1 MRLCMAS
8 EKRTY
13 SMRLHEHLLLTIYFA
28 LSVTSLQLANGQNVS
43 AEVSSLLQIKSVLG
57 NSGGDALTSWSAG
70 NALCTWKSIQWTFSN
85 GTLLDCSSSAL
96 KKNLSLSADPS
107 IAAFAIS
114 LPDSGLNG
122 SIPSQFAE
130 LASLRSLNL
139 SSNNLTGGIPLNL
152 GSMASLETLSL
163 SGNEL
168 SGAIP
173 ASIWGLCGQ
182 LQELHLDHN
191 TFSGGIPSPASLSNP
206 CLYFRKLDL
215 NDNILSGSIPSFIG
229 SFANLTE
236 LNLSNNNLSG
246 AIPESFSQ
254 LNNLAV
260 LDIANNNLSGAIPA
274 VKGAGAMAYAG
285 NPLLCGAPLTNAC
298 AGQGVGEEEKKGLDK
313 RLVAALVIGT
323 MAIAVVALAI
333 AVGVGHRHNWGR
345 GGFKGGKLSQEMLAA
360 EDDIGDG
367 KLVRFEGGEHLNVEE
382 VLNAPGEVLGKTSY
396 GTVYKAKLGG
406 GAMIALRLLREDT
419 VKDKEQFTPAI
430 QQLGLIRYPNVVSL
444 LAYYA
449 GPKGEKLLVYN
460 YLSRGSLADL
470 LYNRS
475 LNRSPLSWAR
485 RHKIVLG
492 AARGLAH
499 LHHGTR
505 TQIVHGNLKS
515 KNVMVDESF
524 EGHLADYGLALL
536 MNTGAQNE
544 MINAAAAQGY
554 KAPELAKMSRA
565 NTTTDVYSFG
575 IVLLE
580 ILTGKKPR
588 ESDGPDKLAVDLPTT
603 VKAAVIEERISDLF
617 DLEIIT
623 GMRSPLE
630 DGLVQTLQLAMGCC
644 APSPAVRPDIKEVV
658 RQLEEIRPKIP
669 TPLYTPTGM
678 KSPRDFTT

>member
-1 MRLCMAS
+1 MG
-8 EKRTY
+8 
-13 SMRLHEHLLLTIYFA
+13 LHVLLPAIFFTLT
-28 LSVTSLQLANGQNVS
+28 TSLPSANSQNVS
-43 AEVSSLLQIKSVLG
+43 TEVSTLLHIKSVLG
-57 NSGGDALTSWSAG
+57 NTDGDALASWSAG
-70 NALCTWKSIQWTFSN
+70 NTICAWKNIQWTFLN

-96 KKNLSLSADPS
+96 KNSLSLSADPT
-107 IAAFAIS
+107 IAAFSIS
-114 LPDSGLNG
+114 LPDARLSG
-122 SIPSQFAE
+122 SIPSQFAQ
-130 LASLRSLNL
+130 LVSLHALNL
-139 SSNNLTGGIPLNL
+139 SSNNLSGGIPLNL
-152 GSMASLETLSL
+152 NNMVSLEALSL
-163 SGNEL
+163 SNNEL

-173 ASIWGLCGQ
+173 ASIWGLCGH
-182 LQELHLDHN
+182 LQELHLDRN
-191 TFSGGIPSPASLSNP
+191 MFSSAIPSPTSSSSP
-206 CLYFRKLDL
+206 CLSLRKLNL

-229 SFANLTE
+229 SFTNLTE

-246 AIPESFSQ
+246 AVPESFSQ
-254 LNNLAV
+254 LNSLSV
-260 LDIANNNLSGAIPA
+260 FSIANNNLSGVIPL
-274 VKGAGAMAYAG
+274 VKGAGASAYAG
-285 NPLLCGAPLTNAC
+285 NPLLCGEPLTTGC
-298 AGQGVGEEEKKGLDK
+298 VGQGAGEEVKKGLDK

-323 MAIAVVALAI
+323 MAIAVTVLAI
-333 AVGVGHRHNWGR
+333 AVAFGHRHNWGR
-345 GGFKGGKLSQEMLAA
+345 GGLLKGGTLSQEMLTA

-419 VKDKEQFTPAI
+419 VKEKDHFMPAI

-485 RHKIVLG
+485 RHKIALG

-505 TQIVHGNLKS
+505 SQIIHGNLKS
-515 KNVMVDESF
+515 KNIMVDESF
-524 EGHLADYGLALL
+524 EGHLTDYGLALL
-536 MNTGAQNE
+536 MNSGAQNE
-544 MINAAAAQGY
+544 MVNAAAAQGY
-554 KAPELAKMSRA
+554 KAPELVKMSRA

-580 ILTGKKPR
+580 ILTGKRPR
-588 ESDGPDKLAVDLPTT
+588 ETDGPDKLALDLPTT

-678 KSPRDFTT
+678 KSPRDFTA

>member
-1 MRLCMAS
+1 MYKMRFHTHGLFTICFI
-8 EKRTY
+8 
-13 SMRLHEHLLLTIYFA
+13 LTVA
-28 LSVTSLQLANGQNVS
+28 WVLPSHAQNVS
-43 AEVSSLLQIKSVLG
+43 SEVSILLQIKSVLG
-57 NSGGDALTSWSAG
+57 GDALVSWSAS
-70 NALCTWKSIQWTFSN
+70 NAICTWASIQWTFSN
-85 GTLLDCSSSAL
+85 GTLLDCSSSVL
-96 KKNLSLSADPS
+96 KKSLSLSADPT
-107 IAAFAIS
+107 IAAFSIL
-114 LPDSGLNG
+114 LPGAGLTG
-122 SIPSQFAE
+122 SIPSQLVQ
-130 LASLRSLNL
+130 LASLRALNL
-139 SSNNLTGGIPLNL
+139 SSNNLTGGIPFNL
-152 GSMASLETLSL
+152 GSMASLQTLSL

-173 ASIWGLCGQ
+173 TSLWGLCGH

-191 TFSGGIPSPASLSNP
+191 MFSGAIPSPSSSSNP
-206 CLYFRKLDL
+206 CTHLHKLYL
-215 NDNILSGSIPSFIG
+215 NDNVLSGSIPSFIG
-229 SFANLTE
+229 SFTDLTE
-236 LNLSNNNLSG
+236 LDLSNNNFSG

-254 LNNLAV
+254 LTSLV
-260 LDIANNNLSGAIPA
+260 MLDMANNNLSGAIPV
-274 VKGAGAMAYAG
+274 VKGAGATAYTG
-285 NPLLCGAPLTNAC
+285 NPLLCGTPLATPC
-298 AGQGVGEEEKKGLDK
+298 KGDGVKEEMKKGLDK

-323 MAIAVVALAI
+323 MAIAVIALAI
-333 AVGVGHRHNWGR
+333 AVGFGHRHNWGR
-345 GGFKGGKLSQEMLAA
+345 GRFQGGKMSQEMLSA

-419 VKDKEQFTPAI
+419 VKEKDRFTPAI
-430 QQLGLIRYPNVVSL
+430 QQLGLIRYPNIVSL

-485 RHKIVLG
+485 RHKIALG
-492 AARGLAH
+492 AARGLAY
-499 LHHGTR
+499 LHHGAR
-505 TQIVHGNLKS
+505 SQIIHGNLKS
-515 KNVMVDESF
+515 KNIMVDESF
-524 EGHLADYGLALL
+524 EGHLADYGLPLL

-544 MINAAAAQGY
+544 MINAAAVQGY
-554 KAPELAKMSRA
+554 KAPELIKMSRA
-565 NTTTDVYSFG
+565 NTATDVYSFG

-678 KSPRDFTT
+678 KSPRDFGS

>member
-1 MRLCMAS
+1 MG
-8 EKRTY
+8 
-13 SMRLHEHLLLTIYFA
+13 LHSLLLPAIFFTLTA
-28 LSVTSLQLANGQNVS
+28 SLSSANSQNVS
-43 AEVSSLLQIKSVLG
+43 TEVSTLLLIKSVLG
-57 NSGGDALTSWSAG
+57 NTHGDALASWSAD
-70 NALCTWKSIQWTFSN
+70 NAICAWKNIQWTFSN

-96 KKNLSLSADPS
+96 KNSLLLSADPI
-107 IAAFAIS
+107 IAAFSIS
-114 LPDSGLNG
+114 LPDAGLSGG
-122 SIPSQFAE
+122 IPSQFAQ
-130 LASLRSLNL
+130 LVSLHALNL
-139 SSNNLTGGIPLNL
+139 SSNNLSGGIPLNL
-152 GSMASLETLSL
+152 NDMVSLEALSL
-163 SGNEL
+163 SNNEL

-173 ASIWGLCGQ
+173 ASIWGLCGH
-182 LQELHLDHN
+182 LQELHLDRN
-191 TFSGGIPSPASLSNP
+191 MFSSAIPSPTSSSGP
-206 CLYFRKLDL
+206 CLSLHKLDL
-215 NDNILSGSIPSFIG
+215 HGNILSGSIPSFIG
-229 SFANLTE
+229 SFTNLTE
-236 LNLSNNNLSG
+236 LNLSNNSLSG
-246 AIPESFSQ
+246 AVPESFSQ
-254 LNNLAV
+254 LNSLSV
-260 LDIANNNLSGAIPA
+260 FSIANNNLSGVIPS
-274 VKGAGAMAYAG
+274 VKGAGATAYAG
-285 NPLLCGAPLTNAC
+285 NPLLCGEPSTTAC
-298 AGQGVGEEEKKGLDK
+298 VGQGAGEEVKKGLDK

-323 MAIAVVALAI
+323 MAIAVTVLAI
-333 AVGVGHRHNWGR
+333 AVAFGHRHNWGR
-345 GGFKGGKLSQEMLAA
+345 GGLKGGKLSQEMLTA

-406 GAMIALRLLREDT
+406 GSMIALRLLREDT
-419 VKDKEQFTPAI
+419 VKEKDHFTPAI
-430 QQLGLIRYPNVVSL
+430 QQLDLIRYPNVVSL

-485 RHKIVLG
+485 RHKIALG

-505 TQIVHGNLKS
+505 SQIIHGNLKS
-515 KNVMVDESF
+515 KNIMVDESF

-544 MINAAAAQGY
+544 MVNAAAAQGY
-554 KAPELAKMSRA
+554 KAPELVKMSRA

-588 ESDGPDKLAVDLPTT
+588 ETDGPDKLALDLPTT

-658 RQLEEIRPKIP
+658 KQLEEIRPKIP